1 MAELKQQIKIILAKC
16 LKCNRKVF
24 LMAGILILII
34 CLIFL
39 SNILL
44 QSINDTRL
52 IASLHEQVATETVDM
67 KIWQEIKK
75 EVELKKQPLAAE
87 EKLTRNPFE

>member
-1 MAELKQQIKIILAKC
+1 
-16 LKCNRKVF
+16 
-24 LMAGILILII
+24 MAGILILII

-39 SNILL
+39 GNILW

-52 IASLHEQVATETVDM
+52 IASLQQQVATQVVDM
-67 KIWQEIKK
+67 KMWQEIKK
-75 EVELKKQPLAAE
+75 EVELKKQPPAAN

>member
-75 EVELKKQPLAAE
+75 EVELKKQPLNLGE
-87 EKLTRNPFE
+87 LQRNPFE